1 MSQNQN
7 LPDLESMIELCDV
20 CHHHNPHLQTE
31 APSDEVL
38 YKLAD
43 LYKVFGD
50 PTRIRILY
58 ALSGGELCVCDI
70 AELLGMTQSAISHQL
85 RVLKQSSLVKFRR
98 DGKTVY
104 YSLADAHVATILAQG
119 LDHVQE

>member
-1 MSQNQN
+1 MNKDLLQNAVEH
-7 LPDLESMIELCDV
+7 DIDLCDI
-20 CHHHNPHLQTE
+20 CHHHNPHLPAE
-31 APSDEVL
+31 PPADEVL

-58 ALSGGELCVCDI
+58 ALSSGELCVCDI
-70 AELLGMTQSAISHQL
+70 AEVLGMTQSAISHQL
-85 RVLKQSSLVKFRR
+85 RVLKQTALVKFRR
-98 DGKTVY
+98 EGKTVY
-104 YSLADAHVATILAQG
+104 YSLADGHIATILAQG